1 MRRFSSALR
10 AIVACI
16 PALLLG
22 DCDRS
27 KPQLPPAETITPEG
41 APPLDITAKPQLLFQ
56 VFGNRADLRV
66 VPLAAVVKG
75 VVKPIGLT
83 ERGWRLLDSL
93 YFAPG
98 ARYPVY
104 HEDGD
109 VGEVVI
115 RRGMWSGGAAPL
127 YPLAGCSALKPLAAA
142 TITFK
147 QPTPDPYV
155 ELIGSS
161 ASLAPRVPYKGTL
174 LTEAEI
180 AKLGRAFG
188 HEVGKQGGIQPS
200 ELDSLDF
207 HARLLVT
214 GATSE
219 PTLLVSFID
228 PNAGDL
234 GPGAGH
240 ATHLFALGEKS
251 GSAYAPAYRHA
262 VSGNA
267 REVEFQRL
275 VDHLDVSGSGV
286 AELILEAWRYG
297 AENETVVLSF
307 RGDAWRETMRS
318 KQSWC
323 LDPPLT
329 KK

>member
-1 MRRFSSALR
+1 MRRFSPALR
-10 AIVACI
+10 ALIVCA
-16 PALLLG
+16 PVLLAG
-22 DCDRS
+22 CDKS
-27 KPQLPPAETITPEG
+27 KPQVSAAEAITPEG
-41 APPLDITAKPQLLFQ
+41 APALDITVKPQLLFQ
-56 VFGNRADLRV
+56 VFGDRADLRV

-98 ARYPVY
+98 ARYTVY
-104 HEDGD
+104 HEDAE
-109 VGEVVI
+109 VGEVVVT
-115 RRGMWSGGAAPL
+115 RGMWTGGATPL

-142 TITFK
+142 TIAFK
-147 QPTPDPYV
+147 QPRPDPYV
-155 ELIGSS
+155 ELIASS
-161 ASLAPRVPYKGTL
+161 VPLAPHVPYKGTL

-188 HEVGKQGGIQPS
+188 HEVGKQAGIQAS

-286 AELILEAWRYG
+286 AQLILESWRYG

-307 RGDAWRETMRS
+307 RGDAWRETMRV

-323 LDPPLT
+323 LDPLQT
-329 KK
+329 RK

>member
-1 MRRFSSALR
+1 MRRFSSVLR
-10 AIVACI
+10 VLVCA
-16 PALLLG
+16 PALLVG
-22 DCDRS
+22 CERS
-27 KPQLPPAETITPEG
+27 KPQPSTADAITPDG
-41 APPLDITAKPQLLFQ
+41 APALDISAKPHLLFQ
-56 VFGNRADLRV
+56 VFGDRADLRV
-66 VPLAAVVKG
+66 VPLAAVLKG
-75 VVKPIGLT
+75 VARPIGLT
-83 ERGWRLLDSL
+83 ARGWRLLDSL

-104 HEDGD
+104 HEDAE
-109 VGEVVI
+109 VGEVI
-115 RRGMWSGGAAPL
+115 ITRGMWTGGATPL

-142 TITFK
+142 KITFK
-147 QPTPDPYV
+147 QARNDPYV
-155 ELIGSS
+155 ELIASS
-161 ASLAPRVPYKGTL
+161 VPLAPHIAYKGTL

-188 HEVGKQGGIQPS
+188 HDVGKQAGIRAS

-214 GATSE
+214 GATGE

-240 ATHLFALGEKS
+240 ATHVFALGEKT
-251 GSAYAPAYRHA
+251 GNAYAPVYRHA
-262 VSGNA
+262 VSGSA

-275 VDHLDVSGSGV
+275 VDHLDVNGSGV
-286 AELILEAWRYG
+286 AQLILEAWRYG

-307 RGDAWRETMRS
+307 RGDAWRETMRA

-323 LDPPLT
+323 LDPPLA